1 MDLGIKDRTAIVC
14 GGSSGLGK
22 AIARALAG
30 EGVRVTLVARDPD
43 KLAEA
48 AADIESAS
56 GTPVG
61 WKSVN
66 LGDQEARAALL
77 ADCATT
83 DILINNS
90 GGPPV
95 GDYLSF
101 SREDWLAALESN
113 MLAAVELTNAALP
126 GMKERGF
133 GRIINVTSHMVKA
146 PVAMLSLSNGA
157 RAGLTGY
164 MAGVA
169 RDVARH
175 NVTINNLLPGQFDTD
190 RLKSN
195 HERFAGAR
203 GVSVDEFR
211 ERSKKEIPARRFG
224 APEEFGAYA
233 AFLCSD
239 LAGYVTGQNLMLDG
253 GQYPGLV

>member
-1 MDLGIKDRTAIVC
+1 MDLGIEGKTALVC

-22 AIARALAG
+22 AIAAALAN
-30 EGVRVTLVARDPD
+30 EGVQVTLVARDPD
-43 KLAEA
+43 KLSAAASEIEA
-48 AADIESAS
+48 AS
-56 GTPVG
+56 GNKVA

-66 LGDQEARAALL
+66 LSDPEARASLL
-77 ADCATT
+77 EDCKDL
-83 DILINNS
+83 DILVNNS

-101 SREDWLAALESN
+101 SREDWLAAVESN
-113 MLAAVELTNAALP
+113 MLAAIELTNAALP

-133 GRIINVTSHMVKA
+133 GRVLNVTSHMVKA

-169 RDVARH
+169 RDVARY
-175 NVTINNLLPGQFDTD
+175 NVTINGLLPGQFDTE

-203 GVSVDEFR
+203 GIAVEDFR
-211 ERSKKEIPARRFG
+211 ERSKKGIPARRFG
-224 APEEFGAYA
+224 EPAEFGAYA
-233 AFLCSD
+233 AFLCSS

-253 GQYPGLV
+253 GQFPGLV